1 MSGELDSVSRELF
14 DRLSEREDAE
24 IGALNDLYRAALE
37 QTIERVTGDLPR
49 DEEGRLVPDPGALAR
64 LRRSF
69 ERFGDS
75 EGASLLLEQHVERV
89 ASALSRQVEVIGQGW
104 ARLGEDPLTDD
115 ELALSQLV
123 RASWLDQ
130 MGELSRYHH
139 AQLRDAV
146 MRQALAR
153 STPHLLRSEM
163 RRLSRTSAAQA
174 DRMHHDALI
183 GYSRSV
189 IDESSKARGFEYFE
203 YRGPDDSANRPFCDK
218 HVGRI
223 YTREEIEKLDNG
235 QTSNVMLGGGGY
247 RCRHHWRP
255 VKREW
260 LDDDVWE
267 EKRPESDEP
276 AFLAVDERAFDE
288 ARANELSEW
297 DQDFID
303 RGIEPTTADVVSM
316 LRSVS
321 VGEQDIFA
329 AMADELEDGAISFA
343 IVPSSEFRRIIQA
356 RGIESDPDGLT
367 HHSVSYIPRSKVS
380 AALIVHELTHALLY
394 EERRT
399 GFRPKL
405 KSYVRAGDWDGLY
418 YALLD
423 EEIMAHVTESDV
435 RVGLGLTPLF
445 DDDVSDE
452 DIDAFITK
460 HYGEQFRDYVTDKR
474 ARHGP

>member
-1 MSGELDSVSRELF
+1 MGTDLDSVSRELF

-235 QTSNVMLGGGGY
+235 QTSNVMLTGGGY

-255 VKREW
+255 VRREW
-260 LDDDVWE
+260 LDDEVWE
-267 EKRPESDEP
+267 EKRPDTPEAVLGESLVGGTGADPSSVYQTWSSSPRMVAQQEP
-276 AFLAVDERAFDE
+276 YSCGAACTRQFL
-288 ARANELSEW
+288 L
-297 DQDFID
+297 D
-303 RGIEPTTADVVSM
+303 RGIDIDEATLYAYASAPKVTPDATHYLMTVHDIKRALEQEGGIQRPIIAGTIRPLPTINQLASFGRAFTPFMALQGGHWIIVDEITADVVKI
-316 LRSVS
+316 RDPW
-321 VGEQDIFA
+321 GEQGA
-329 AMADELEDGAISFA
+329 GSAQGLEA
-343 IVPSSEFRRIIQA
+343 
-356 RGIESDPDGLT
+356 
-367 HHSVSYIPRSKVS
+367 
-380 AALIVHELTHALLY
+380 ELTH
-394 EERRT
+394 
-399 GFRPKL
+399 
-405 KSYVRAGDWDGLY
+405 
-418 YALLD
+418 
-423 EEIMAHVTESDV
+423 
-435 RVGLGLTPLF
+435 
-445 DDDVSDE
+445 
-452 DIDAFITK
+452 
-460 HYGEQFRDYVTDKR
+460 EQFMTAWTNGGHTAVVVR
-474 ARHGP
+474 

>member
-89 ASALSRQVEVIGQGW
+89 SSALSRQVEVIGQGW

-163 RRLSRTSAAQA
+163 WRLSRTSAAQA

-189 IDESSKARGFEYFE
+189 IDESSTRRGFEYFE

-218 HVGRI
+218 HVGKI

-235 QTSNVMLGGGGY
+235 QTSNVMLTGGGY

-260 LDDDVWE
+260 LDDELWK
-267 EKRPESDEP
+267 EKR
-276 AFLAVDERAFDE
+276 ARVRA
-288 ARANELSEW
+288 
-297 DQDFID
+297 
-303 RGIEPTTADVVSM
+303 
-316 LRSVS
+316 SVS
-321 VGEQDIFA
+321 VTGMDIETQWDRDHPLDYDALVEMSPEEADDYIREWFVEVLEVWTGPFGTPETRRMANEWLAGE
-329 AMADELEDGAISFA
+329 IS
-343 IVPSSEFRRIIQA
+343 IVPLLTRDEFEDIVIQKGWKEADLDDLSGIAYRDEVYFPIEGSVGLLSILTHETTHVLDFLDNLDDPYDAYDDQLEWHEVLWEEERRAWLAEEEFRVNLGEDA
-356 RGIESDPDGLT
+356 LWPGPDGLG
-367 HHSVSYIPRSKVS
+367 I
-380 AALIVHELTHALLY
+380 
-394 EERRT
+394 
-399 GFRPKL
+399 
-405 KSYVRAGDWDGLY
+405 
-418 YALLD
+418 
-423 EEIMAHVTESDV
+423 
-435 RVGLGLTPLF
+435 
-445 DDDVSDE
+445 DE
-452 DIDAFITK
+452 DAMMEFIRK
-460 HYGEQFRDYVTDKR
+460 VY
-474 ARHGP
+474 